1 MREQFFSNA
10 PDEMGLD
17 RYLYWDQ
24 QRTAAAYLM
33 LSPAVLAGAGATVAT
48 PVLMAL
54 AKALGIG
61 GDDPEEEFYGW
72 SEKTFGTD
80 RFARHGLAGGL
91 LGINLK
97 GSLGVNI
104 PMPSDLGKLKF
115 VDMWGA
121 PGAIVTDIFKGGKHL
136 AKGEVGK
143 GIEALIPTAFGSAF
157 KAARESS
164 EGITTGNYGQV
175 FYGDEPLKADGLDA
189 ALRFFSFNP
198 SRLSGIREKQWN
210 EKEVAAKYQER
221 RTEINAKIKRLV
233 LQGRGI
239 TPEVA
244 KEIARYNDLAKGS
257 GRADIK
263 PITMKSIRV
272 MLKRSGTASKFERSR
287 AVNE

>member
-1 MREQFFSNA
+1 
-10 PDEMGLD
+10 
-17 RYLYWDQ
+17 
-24 QRTAAAYLM
+24 
-33 LSPAVLAGAGATVAT
+33 
-48 PVLMAL
+48 
-54 AKALGIG
+54 
-61 GDDPEEEFYGW
+61 
-72 SEKTFGTD
+72 
-80 RFARHGLAGGL
+80 
-91 LGINLK
+91 
-97 GSLGVNI
+97 
-104 PMPSDLGKLKF
+104 
-115 VDMWGA
+115 
-121 PGAIVTDIFKGGKHL
+121 
-136 AKGEVGK
+136 
-143 GIEALIPTAFGSAF
+143 
-157 KAARESS
+157 
-164 EGITTGNYGQV
+164 V

-210 EKEVAAKYQER
+210 EKEVAMKYQER

-233 LQGRGI
+233 LQGKGI